1 MHVNSFKRYI
11 YQHLLD
17 ANNFMKQKI
26 TFYTR
31 LNGKQYCY
39 SGVQSITT
47 TRYRKY
53 TFTWKIECVCVNK
66 VRESKSYCN
75 KGTIWKEIYV
85 FYRNNFYYITKV
97 FECKQQLPYNKS
109 QGLHRE
115 FNIVSGVVLKHIF
128 QKQTETQAGGAFVRK
143 TLTIKV
149 NLRQVGDIICF
160 CIILPSSSF
169 SNGNIGCHTNYY
181 YYANFHVQRTFNN

>member
-1 MHVNSFKRYI
+1 MHVNSFKRFI
-11 YQHLLD
+11 NQHLLD

-39 SGVQSITT
+39 SGVQSITA

-128 QKQTETQAGGAFVRK
+128 QKQT
-143 TLTIKV
+143 L
-149 NLRQVGDIICF
+149 IIT
-160 CIILPSSSF
+160 SSF
-169 SNGNIGCHTNYY
+169 SFICFLVIHLKLNKHFFPEGSANTNCLNINYSK
-181 YYANFHVQRTFNN
+181 